1 MRKVT
6 RVRRDFS
13 GMRARRMRAARLF
26 ENGYTQAEV
35 ARTLAVSRQSVHRW
49 YWEWKSG
56 GTTALRGTE
65 RVGRQ
70 EMIGVEDHQK
80 LLAALTKGAVAN
92 GFPNEVWTL
101 ERIAIL
107 IDRMLKVKYS
117 VSSVWRL
124 MQRLGWSVQ
133 RPNKKARERDEKSI
147 KKWKS
152 KRWPAI
158 KKTPNV
164 ETHGSYSKTRPES
177 LSDPSSHEPGHQK
190 GKRQL

>member
-1 MRKVT
+1 
-6 RVRRDFS
+6 
-13 GMRARRMRAARLF
+13 MRAARLF

-133 RPNKKARERDEKSI
+133 RPNKKARERDEKAI

-177 LSDPSSHEPGHQK
+177 LSDPSSHEPGRQK
-190 GKRQL
+190 GKRQP

>member
-1 MRKVT
+1 
-6 RVRRDFS
+6 
-13 GMRARRMRAARLF
+13 MRAARLF

-80 LLAALTKGAVAN
+80 ILAALTKGAVAN

-107 IDRMLKVKYS
+107 IYRMLKVKYS

-133 RPNKKARERDEKSI
+133 RPNKKARERDEKAI
-147 KKWKS
+147 KEWKS

-177 LSDPSSHEPGHQK
+177 LSDPSSHEPGRQK
-190 GKRQL
+190 GKRQP